1 MKVLRRSRRLVGCTA
16 LVITLAGASAAAA
29 TPAQARVTIIPV
41 QSHVASSWGDNA
53 LGQLGDGTTMS
64 RSLYRDIAAGG
75 DVVQVAAGGSH
86 GLALRSGGSIR
97 AWGFNERV
105 SWATAPTPSDSRRSR

>member
-1 MKVLRRSRRLVGCTA
+1 MKVLRRSQR
-16 LVITLAGASAAAA
+16 LAGWATLTLGLAGMAA
-29 TPAQARVTIIPV
+29 PAQARVTVIPV

-86 GLALRSGGSIR
+86 GLAYGPAVRSGPGGSTN
-97 AWGFNERV
+97 GV